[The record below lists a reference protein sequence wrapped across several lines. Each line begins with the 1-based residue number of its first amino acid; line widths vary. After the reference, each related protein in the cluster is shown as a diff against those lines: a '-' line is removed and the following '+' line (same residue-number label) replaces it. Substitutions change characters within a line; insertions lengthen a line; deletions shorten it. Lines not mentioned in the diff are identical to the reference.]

1 MKQRQNLQDVLKKT
15 GLCSATQI
23 NTTSQPP
30 RHTNKT
36 QAITKTKAQLVIE
49 EQDT

>member
-1 MKQRQNLQDVLKKT
+1 MKQRQNLQDALKKT
-15 GLCSATQI
+15 GLCSATQREPTI
-23 NTTSQPP
+23 AQPP

-49 EQDT
+49 E